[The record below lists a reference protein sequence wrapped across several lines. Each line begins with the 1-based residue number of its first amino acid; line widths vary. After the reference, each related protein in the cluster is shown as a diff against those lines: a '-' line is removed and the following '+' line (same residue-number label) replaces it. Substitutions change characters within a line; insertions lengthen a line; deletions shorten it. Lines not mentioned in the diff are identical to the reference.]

1 MNRKEFL
8 SDMTL
13 IIEDVM
19 GETPLDNP
27 KLKSVIEEVN
37 SKIGWGAIKK
47 AIQEMLKLCETN
59 YKRELLG
66 KTFIEIHRNVF
77 DCPIFF
83 Y

>member
-1 MNRKEFL
+1 
-8 SDMTL
+8 
-13 IIEDVM
+13 M

-77 DCPIFF
+77 DCSNFF
-83 Y
+83 QFGKPSKV